1 MPAAPELKHHYLE
14 RIVVLDDYEGRIEA
28 LADWKSLTKLARGAA
43 QVTFIRD
50 LITDPAE
57 LVRRLHPFDCVVLM
71 RGRTRLGKEVLEAL
85 PRLKLIM
92 TTGGQMD
99 PAIDRD
105 VATERGIQMCGTV
118 TLGHPTAE
126 LTWGLILA
134 LLRHIPRTVADLQ
147 AGRWMPLIGQSLR
160 GRTIGLI
167 GLGRIGSQVAQI
179 AQAFGMEVSAWS
191 RNLDARAAAAKGVNA
206 VELDVLLKQADV
218 LSIHVHGGDR
228 YRHLIGSR
236 ELALMKADAIL
247 VNTARAAIVEQPALL
262 DALRARRIAGA
273 ALDVHEQ
280 EPLPVDHPYLK
291 LDNVLA
297 TPHLGYVTE
306 DNFRF
311 GYEQIVAGI
320 TAFMQ
325 GELLRPLNA
334 PKNRT
339 IPTTPSGES
348 E

>member
-1 MPAAPELKHHYLE
+1 MSNAPDLKHRCLD
-14 RIVVLDDYEGRIEA
+14 RIVVLDDYEGRIEGF
-28 LADWKSLTKLARGAA
+28 ADWKSLATLSRGAA
-43 QVTFIRD
+43 EVTFIRD
-50 LITDPAE
+50 LITDPAV
-57 LVRRLHPFDCVVLM
+57 LVRRLLPFDCVVLM
-71 RGRTRLGKEVLEAL
+71 RGRTRLGKDVLEAL

-118 TLGHPTAE
+118 TFGHPTAE

-134 LLRHIPRTVADLQ
+134 LLRHIPRAAADLQ
-147 AGRWMPLIGQSLR
+147 AGLWMPLIGQNLR

-167 GLGRIGSQVAQI
+167 GLGRIGSQVAHI
-179 AQAFGMEVSAWS
+179 AQAFGMKVLAWS
-191 RNLDARAAAAKGVNA
+191 RNLDAQAAAAKGVSA
-206 VELDVLLKQADV
+206 VGLDALLKQSDV
-218 LSIHVHGGDR
+218 ISVHVHGGDR
-228 YRHLIGSR
+228 YRHLIGDR
-236 ELALMKADAIL
+236 ELALMKTDAIL
-247 VNTARAAIVEQPALL
+247 VNTARAAIVEQHALL
-262 DALRARRIAGA
+262 DALITRRIAGA
-273 ALDVHEQ
+273 ALDVHEH

-306 DNFRF
+306 DNFRS

-325 GELLRPLNA
+325 GELLRPLNEPA
-334 PKNRT
+334 KRT
-339 IPTTPSGES
+339 LPTTQTGES